1 MNLFDVVRM
10 MEENEKE
17 SARKANLLFAEGT
30 ETCTAEEGEII
41 FDLSLTFDEQM
52 AKLRVLRGEKTV
64 KPKSFHNRITTT
76 DAIHAKA
83 LGIKLS

>member
-17 SARKANLLFAEGT
+17 SARKSDLLFAAGK
-30 ETCTAEEGEII
+30 ETCTDEEGEII
-41 FDLSLTFDEQM
+41 FDLNLTFDEQM
-52 AKLRVLRGEKTV
+52 AKLRVLRGENAV
-64 KPKSFHNRITTT
+64 KPKSFRKRITTT

-83 LGIKLS
+83 LGSKLN